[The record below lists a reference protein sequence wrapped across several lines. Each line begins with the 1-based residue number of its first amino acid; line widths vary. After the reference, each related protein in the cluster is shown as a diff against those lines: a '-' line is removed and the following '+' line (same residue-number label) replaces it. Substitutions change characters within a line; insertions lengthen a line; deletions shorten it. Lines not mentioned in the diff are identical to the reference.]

1 VQELLK
7 NLVGNFTV
15 LKRLK
20 EFKRES
26 KRSFL
31 DLSLKQFTL
40 KLPQTIN
47 SVDVLYN
54 FSKWIPID
62 LRNT

>member
-1 VQELLK
+1 MK